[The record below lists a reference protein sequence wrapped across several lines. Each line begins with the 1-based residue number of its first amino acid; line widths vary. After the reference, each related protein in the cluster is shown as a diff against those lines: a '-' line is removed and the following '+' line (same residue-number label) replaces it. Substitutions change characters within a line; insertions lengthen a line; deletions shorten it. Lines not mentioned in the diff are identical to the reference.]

1 MEPNDI
7 PPLSE
12 RLNYVAFDTET
23 TGLDPKTDELIELA
37 AVRFRGGEV
46 TERFSTLVRPRGK
59 VPKFIQYLTHID
71 PQELKDAPDAETAL
85 KQFFAF
91 IGYDILVA
99 HNAGFDIGFVNHHSA
114 LHGGDLIQRPVWDTV
129 EIARTYLPFTTDHR
143 LGTLTAHFGIT
154 LESAHRAGAD
164 AEATGLLLARL
175 SEHIASHYSMLSNAR
190 LLDLA
195 KQAQLDNSLYN
206 FLRVIVEYQRRY
218 ALIGKKPT
226 PPDVARPNV
235 VENKLPGVNFDIDE
249 VFTPTGLLS
258 QKFPNF
264 EFRAGQVEMAKGID
278 AAFRGGKHLA
288 VEAGT
293 GVGKSFAY
301 LVPALAF
308 AHRQKTKV
316 VVSTNTKNLQE
327 QLFYKDLP
335 QLKAMLPLPFKAALV
350 KGRENYVCER
360 RWEEFL
366 VEQTRG
372 ISPYEAQSLLNL
384 FVWKMLTIS
393 GDVSENSSFDR
404 NRFSTV
410 WRKICSDRYLCAG
423 RKCPH
428 ASRCYVMSLR
438 KHVETSSVV
447 VTNHALLL
455 ADLQMENT
463 TLGEYGYLVVDEAHN
478 LMATASRNL
487 GLELSHADLANLF
500 NQLSQSY
507 RRKKTGFLH
516 QLETAMDRSVITDAA
531 KDQIKLYCVNLAE
544 QVTGLRAQA
553 LELFQEAQER
563 CSNADSYGKLRIKD
577 TADFPRLYE
586 LLGGLVF
593 AWKDFQKQITALNNA
608 FSSLNSKQVP
618 NYDALSETLA
628 SYRLRAAETEMGLL
642 SLANPDLE
650 NHALWIENSQRV
662 DSKNPGSTLCY
673 APVDVSQQLN
683 QMLYSTVPSI
693 IFTSATLALRGS
705 FKYFFG
711 QSGLSL
717 VDPEKLDTSIVASP
731 FDYDSQARLIVSSFL
746 PEPRDRFFMNQALG
760 CLEQLLAS
768 TDLGTMVL
776 FTSYKDLNTVYDHV
790 SEALY
795 RRKRPFFAQGKAA
808 SRSSMLEEFKRH
820 KNAVLLGTNSF
831 WEGVDIQGESL
842 SLLILFKLPFQVPS
856 EPIVEALIDKLDR
869 EQKDSFMHFM
879 LPNALLRLRQGFGRL
894 IRSRGDRG
902 IVLVMDSR
910 VSNKYYGQY
919 FKQVLPAKSLEM
931 RSEVELLS
939 EVSSFFGLT

>member
-1 MEPNDI
+1 MEPNSI

-12 RLNYVAFDTET
+12 KLNFVAFDTET
-23 TGLDPKTDELIELA
+23 TGLDPKKDELIELA

-46 TERFSTLVRPRGK
+46 TERFSTLVRPRGE

-71 PQELKDAPDAETAL
+71 PQELKDAPDAGTAL

-91 IGYDILVA
+91 IGDDILVA
-99 HNAGFDIGFVNHHSA
+99 HNASFDIGFVNHHSA
-114 LHGGDLIQRPVWDTV
+114 LSGGELIQRPTWDTV
-129 EIARTYLPFTTDHR
+129 EIARSYLPFTSDHR
-143 LGTLTAHFGIT
+143 LGTLTNHFEIN
-154 LESAHRAGAD
+154 LANAHRAGAD
-164 AEATGLLLARL
+164 AEATGLLLVKLA
-175 SEHIASHYSMLSNAR
+175 EHIISHYSLLSNAR

-195 KQAQLDNSLYN
+195 KQAQLDNSLYH
-206 FLRVIVEYQRRY
+206 FLRVLVEYQRRY

-226 PPDVARPNV
+226 PPQVARPNV
-235 VENKLPGVNFDIDE
+235 LENDLPGVNFDIEE

-258 QKFPNF
+258 RKFPNF
-264 EFRAGQVEMAKGID
+264 EFRSGQVEMAKGID
-278 AAFRGGKHLA
+278 DAFRGGKHLA

-327 QLFYKDLP
+327 QLFFKDLP
-335 QLKAMLPLPFKAALV
+335 QLKAMLPLPFKASLV

-366 VEQTRG
+366 MEQTRG
-372 ISPYEAQSLLNL
+372 VSPYEAQALLNL
-384 FVWKMLTIS
+384 FIWKMLTLS

-410 WRKICSDRYLCAG
+410 WRKICSDRYLCPG

-428 ASRCYVMSLR
+428 ATRCYVMNLR
-438 KHVETSSVV
+438 KHIETSSVV

-463 TLGEYGYLVVDEAHN
+463 TLGEYQYLVVDEAHN

-487 GLELSHADLANLF
+487 GLELSHADLANLL

-507 RRKKTGFLH
+507 RRKSSGFLH
-516 QLETAMDRSVITDAA
+516 QLEATLAKSIATEAA
-531 KDQIKLYCVNLAE
+531 RDQIKLYCTNLAD
-544 QVTGLRAQA
+544 QITRMRAQA
-553 LELFQEAQER
+553 LEFFQEAQDR
-563 CSNADSYGKLRIKD
+563 CNNADSWGKLRIKD
-577 TADFPRLYE
+577 TAAFPRLYE
-586 LLGGLVF
+586 LLGGLVI
-593 AWKDFQKQITALNNA
+593 AWKDFLKQLTALNNA
-608 FSSLNSKQVP
+608 FGSLNSKQVP
-618 NYDALSETLA
+618 NYDALAESLA
-628 SYRLRAAETEMGLL
+628 SYRMRASETEIGLL
-642 SLANPDLE
+642 SLANPNLDDY
-650 NHALWIENSQRV
+650 ALWIENSLRT
-662 DSKNPGSTLCY
+662 DGKNPASTLCY

-717 VDPEKLDTSIVASP
+717 VDPQRLDTAIVASP
-731 FDYDSQARLIVSSFL
+731 FDYESQARLMVSSFL
-746 PEPRDRFFMNQALG
+746 PEPKDRFFQNQALG
-760 CLEQLLAS
+760 CLEQLLAT

-776 FTSYKDLNTVYDHV
+776 FTSYRDLNSVYDHV
-790 SEALY
+790 SESLY

-856 EPIVEALIDKLDR
+856 EPLVEALIDKLDR

-894 IRSRGDRG
+894 IRSKSDRG

-939 EVSSFFGLT
+939 EVSRFFGIS